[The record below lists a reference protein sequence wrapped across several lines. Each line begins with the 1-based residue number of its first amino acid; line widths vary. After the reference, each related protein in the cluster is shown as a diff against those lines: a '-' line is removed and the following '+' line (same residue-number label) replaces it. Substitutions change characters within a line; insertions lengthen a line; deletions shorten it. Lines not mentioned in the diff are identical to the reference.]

1 MNQSGEKVKVTVH
14 EKDFEV
20 VLFEDKGKVFAKSHI
35 NNFGEITVP
44 DLGGGRDRALRN
56 MQARIANILTA
67 LQDDTDRET
76 KKQQRLQEQEA
87 KKQQQIVQNN

>member
-1 MNQSGEKVKVTVH
+1 MTQSGEKVKVTVR

-20 VLFEDKGKVFAKSHI
+20 VLFEEKGKVFAKTHI

-44 DLGGGRDRALRN
+44 DLGGGRERVLRN

-67 LQDDTDRET
+67 LQDDVDREA

-87 KKQQQIVQNN
+87 KKQQQVQNN

>member
-1 MNQSGEKVKVTVH
+1 MNQAAEKVKVTVH

-20 VLFEDKGKVFAKSHI
+20 SLFNEKGKVFAKTHI

-44 DLGGGRDRALRN
+44 DLGGGKDRALRN

-67 LQDDTDRET
+67 LQDDMDREA
-76 KKQQRLQEQEA
+76 KRQQRQQEIEA
-87 KKQQQIVQNN
+87 KKQQQQVQNN